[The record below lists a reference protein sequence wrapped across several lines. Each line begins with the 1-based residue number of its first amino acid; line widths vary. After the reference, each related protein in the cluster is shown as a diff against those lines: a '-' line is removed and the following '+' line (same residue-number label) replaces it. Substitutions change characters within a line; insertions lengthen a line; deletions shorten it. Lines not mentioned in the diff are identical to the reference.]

1 MHIRAQEASCQL
13 DHRVAEID
21 DGVPGDRAHILPRCG
36 FTRRQDLQSAQS
48 VEQEGDAAEIRV
60 RDDCGDECGAVIACG
75 LGRVFEDAGLVAR
88 GLHVAMQVCQGAAGE
103 IQRAVKPIED
113 RGDDGMREFGIR
125 TKGGYAVIDDGGA
138 GDIFET
144 CEMVFREAV
153 RLDAVFVAV
162 AIDDDFSRTFVST
175 GFQRLLTH

>member
-1 MHIRAQEASCQL
+1 MW
-13 DHRVAEID
+13 
-21 DGVPGDRAHILPRCG
+21 
-36 FTRRQDLQSAQS
+36 
-48 VEQEGDAAEIRV
+48 
-60 RDDCGDECGAVIACG
+60 DDCGDECGVAIACG
-75 LGRVFEDAGLVAR
+75 LGRVFEDAGLVA
-88 GLHVAMQVCQGAAGE
+88 GWLHVAMQVCQGAGGQV
-103 IQRAVKPIED
+103 QRAIEPIED

-162 AIDDDFSRTFVST
+162 AIDDDFSRAFVSDE
-175 GFQRLLTH
+175 F